1 MSLLADIFGY
11 LTVVLHGFSLVAET
25 LTLGGIAFLL
35 LLALPFAA
43 ALGEGGVA
51 LRRSSFALLAWSA
64 FAAALLEAAELA
76 LNATVLASSLDFAR
90 ILGAGFFEAGLVK
103 ILFGLALFAVARR
116 AKPGAPWFL
125 LLALGAG
132 MMAASLASSHA
143 AARLED
149 RALLLG
155 LTLLHRVAA
164 GLWIGGIP
172 YLLIGLRLCPSPQ
185 DRLRIG
191 RRFSAMAMGAVA
203 ALLVGGLGL
212 AFILIGSFPALYGT
226 AYGMMV
232 LTKSMLFLG
241 LLFLGFLNN
250 RLIGRLARDPATP
263 TLRLLRFCEVEIG
276 IGVAVLLAAASI
288 TSLPPAI
295 DLVQDRVTL
304 EDYAARF
311 APRWPSLESPAYS
324 SLAIAQRQ
332 AEIDRSAAA
341 TQAPHHEAFVPGGTA
356 PLPRNAADIA
366 WSEYNH
372 HWAGI
377 FVLAIGLLALA
388 ERAGIAPWARHWP
401 LLLLGLAFFLFFR
414 SEAESWPIGELGF
427 FESLRN
433 PEFVQHKF
441 FMLLIVLFGLFE
453 WAVRTGRLRPKG
465 YALVFPILV
474 AGGAAFLLSHAHML
488 TNVKELL
495 LAEVTHLPIALLGV
509 AIAAA
514 RWLELRLEPPAS
526 RFAAWV
532 WPPCFVLV
540 GVILLLYRES

>member
-11 LTVVLHGFSLVAET
+11 LTVVLHGFALVAET
-25 LTLGGIAFLL
+25 LTLGGIGFLL
-35 LLALPFAA
+35 LLAVPFAA
-43 ALGEGGVA
+43 ALGEGGAA
-51 LRRSSFALLAWSA
+51 LQRRSFLLLAWSA
-64 FAAALLEAAELA
+64 LAAALLEAADLA
-76 LNATVLASSLDFAR
+76 LNAAVLASTLDFAS
-90 ILGAGFFEAGLVK
+90 IVGAGFFEAGLAK
-103 ILFGLALFAVARR
+103 ILFCFALFAAALRP
-116 AKPGAPWFL
+116 KPGAQWL
-125 LLALGAG
+125 LLVLGVG
-132 MMAASLASSHA
+132 MLASSLATSHA
-143 AARLED
+143 SARLDD

-172 YLLIGLRLCPSPQ
+172 YLLIGLHLCPRPQ
-185 DRLRIG
+185 DRLSIG

-212 AFILIGSFPALYGT
+212 AFILIGSLPALYGT

-232 LTKSMLFLG
+232 LTKSLLFLG
-241 LLFLGFLNN
+241 LLLLGFLNN
-250 RLIGRLARDPATP
+250 RLIRRLARDPAVP

-295 DLVQDRVTL
+295 DLLQDRVTL
-304 EDYAARF
+304 EDYAGRL
-311 APRWPSLESPAYS
+311 APRWPSLESPAFS

-332 AEIDRSAAA
+332 AELDRMTAS
-341 TQAPHHEAFVPGGTA
+341 TQQPHHEAFVPGGTA

-433 PEFVQHKF
+433 PEFVQHKT

-453 WAVRTGRLRPKG
+453 WAVRTDRLENKR

-474 AGGAAFLLSHAHML
+474 AGGAAFLLGHSHML

-495 LAEVTHLPIALLGV
+495 LAEVTHLPIALFGV
-509 AIAAA
+509 VIAAS

-526 RFAAWV
+526 RIAAWI
-532 WPPCFVLV
+532 WPPCFVIV
-540 GVILLLYRES
+540 GIILLLYRES

>member
-51 LRRSSFALLAWSA
+51 LRRRSFALLAWSA

-76 LNATVLASSLDFAR
+76 LNATVLASSLDLAS
-90 ILGAGFFEAGLVK
+90 ILGAGFFEAGLAK
-103 ILFGLALFAVARR
+103 ILFCLALFVAALRP
-116 AKPGAPWFL
+116 KPGAEWL
-125 LLALGAG
+125 LLVLGAG
-132 MMAASLASSHA
+132 MMAASLAASHA

-149 RALLLG
+149 RTLLLG

-172 YLLIGLRLCPSPQ
+172 YLLIGLRLCPRPP

-191 RRFSAMAMGAVA
+191 RRFSAVAVGAVA

-250 RLIGRLARDPATP
+250 RLIRRLGRDPATP

-311 APRWPSLESPAYS
+311 APRWPSFESPAFS

-332 AEIDRSAAA
+332 AELDRTAAA

-372 HWAGI
+372 HWAGV
-377 FVLAIGLLALA
+377 FVLAIGLLALG

-453 WAVRTGRLRPKG
+453 WAVRTERLGRKG
-465 YALVFPILV
+465 YALVFPLLV
-474 AGGAAFLLSHAHML
+474 AGGAAFLLSHSHML

-526 RFAAWV
+526 RIAAWV

-540 GVILLLYRES
+540 GIILLLYRES